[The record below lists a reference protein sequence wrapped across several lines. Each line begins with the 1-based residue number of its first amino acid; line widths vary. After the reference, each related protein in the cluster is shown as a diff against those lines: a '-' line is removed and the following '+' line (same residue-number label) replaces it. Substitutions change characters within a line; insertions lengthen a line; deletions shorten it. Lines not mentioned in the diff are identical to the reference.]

1 MCACVYMCKHV
12 PKYGHVCVHVTV
24 HASLCVYVCC
34 VVLYLMEHC
43 SGENRKNEE
52 AYRQV
57 T

>member
-1 MCACVYMCKHV
+1 MYMCKHV